1 LKRPSDIIESDAA
14 PQQLKRAGL
23 FVALTFLGNWSFAW
37 LFVALGGRWGTP
49 ASVAF
54 GTAYMF
60 VPMAV
65 AILLQRGV
73 YHEPVVGP
81 LGISFRL
88 NRWFLMAWFL
98 PPLIALATFGLSL
111 LLPGIEYAPHMQ
123 GLLERFAPML
133 EPHQIQRLKEQTTM
147 TPASVFC
154 LTLLGGL
161 VAGVSINAVAGFGEE
176 LGWRG
181 FLQKEL
187 AFLGFWRSSLL
198 IGIVWGLWHAPLILQ
213 GHNYPQHRVAGVF
226 LMTIL
231 CVLLALIFGYIRV
244 KARSVIAAA
253 IIHGTF
259 NATYGL
265 AIVLVQGGS
274 DLTTGVTGLPGFLV
288 LILVILLLAWH
299 DSEPET
305 PQQTIDRSG
314 MPPVLQP

>member
-1 LKRPSDIIESDAA
+1 MKRPSDIITSDAA
-14 PQQLKRAGL
+14 NQHLKNAGL
-23 FVALTFLGNWSFAW
+23 FVALTFLANWSFAW

-60 VPMAV
+60 IPMIV
-65 AILLQRGV
+65 AILLQRGI
-73 YHEPVVGP
+73 YHKPVVGP

-88 NRWFLMAWFL
+88 NRWFLVAWFL
-98 PPLIALATFGLSL
+98 PPLIALATLGLSL

-133 EPHQIQRLKEQTTM
+133 EPHQIQRLTEQTV

-161 VAGVSINAVAGFGEE
+161 LAGVSVNAVAGFGEE

-181 FLQKEL
+181 FLQREL

-226 LMTIL
+226 MMTIL

-265 AIVLVQGGS
+265 SIALVRGGS

-288 LILVILLLAWH
+288 LALVILLLWRH
-299 DSEPET
+299 DSRPEQAAT
-305 PQQTIDRSG
+305 DD
-314 MPPVLQP
+314 